1 LEFFKSRDED
11 KGLGFLYHNFILF
24 YFIYLF
30 IYLLSKE
37 ACGGRER
44 LLMETLGFRSCGTSS
59 RSRVLDC
66 SRELD
71 ENGDLF
77 FWEKRPSDRGS

>member
-24 YFIYLF
+24 

-44 LLMETLGFRSCGTSS
+44 LSMETLGFRSCGTSS

>member
-1 LEFFKSRDED
+1 LEFIKSRDED

-24 YFIYLF
+24 

-44 LLMETLGFRSCGTSS
+44 LSMETLGFRSCGTSS

>member
-1 LEFFKSRDED
+1 
-11 KGLGFLYHNFILF
+11 
-24 YFIYLF
+24 
-30 IYLLSKE
+30 LSKE

-44 LLMETLGFRSCGTSS
+44 LSMETLGFRSCGTSS